1 MVMGGHEL
9 AVAAASPAD
18 AHGTVAAQAKA
29 VVAAAS
35 SVANERDRAPA
46 AVAAD
51 ERTVAAFAAAAG
63 ARVHR
68 AWEKS

>member
-18 AHGTVAAQAKA
+18 AHGSIAAQAKA
-29 VVAAAS
+29 VVAAA
-35 SVANERDRAPA
+35 NGRDRAPA

-63 ARVHR
+63 ARRHR
-68 AWEKS
+68 AWERS